1 MTFAPIHPACRASV
15 IIPARNE
22 EQALPATLD
31 ALRLQ
36 REAAPTSYVV
46 IALRNN
52 RTDSSVALARTY
64 QSRHSSFFALHIASA
79 TLPPERAYVGTARA
93 MLMDCASSSLTAS
106 SPNKAQKLISL
117 IGQ

>member
-36 REAAPTSYVV
+36 REAAPTSYV
-46 IALRNN
+46 IIPLRSNC
-52 RTDSSVALARTY
+52 TDSSVALART
-64 QSRHSSFFALHIASA
+64 
-79 TLPPERAYVGTARA
+79 
-93 MLMDCASSSLTAS
+93 S
-106 SPNKAQKLISL
+106 SPGTHLLLFTSPPPLCRLSAPM
-117 IGQ
+117 